1 MYMMRNMLEYFIRD
15 DDSDDLFL
23 QCLWV
28 VDGSIV
34 CCLGSSFIILRPY
47 KTNIEYESRLAPPR
61 VQSVPHSVEA
71 LNRPRCSVLFAH

>member
-1 MYMMRNMLEYFIRD
+1 MMRNMLEYFIRD

-47 KTNIEYESRLAPPR
+47 KTNIESNL
-61 VQSVPHSVEA
+61 V
-71 LNRPRCSVLFAH
+71 